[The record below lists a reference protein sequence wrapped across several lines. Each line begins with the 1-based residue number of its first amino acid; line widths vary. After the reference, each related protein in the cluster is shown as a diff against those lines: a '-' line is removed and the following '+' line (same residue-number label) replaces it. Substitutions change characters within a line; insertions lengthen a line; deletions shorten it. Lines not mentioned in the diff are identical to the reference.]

1 MLPVLIVCYL
11 RPEKLEALLKKLQSS
26 QRRIFVFIDRAPPP
40 FVDLNQSVVKVAE
53 KYSMEF
59 EIEICWADKNYGV
72 GLGVPTALDWVFKF
86 VNEVIVLED
95 DCLPTLNALKYF
107 DNQADRLENDLKL
120 ACGTSPWPPENQDSV
135 NAKLTT
141 SSYPLIWGWSTNKEN
156 WIEISELIRNDLSHL
171 RVLRSVLKNPLRIR
185 EIGFFYAATIR
196 VKKGR
201 LKAWDSPLALEMLLE
216 NYWSIIPNFSLVEN
230 SGQDRF
236 ASHFSNPDLL
246 FGEIV
251 SKSFLGEPSIEID
264 LSKGVRK
271 TTNKEIENTIY
282 KMKYRHA
289 LSPVKAFL
297 GF

>member
-11 RPEKLEALLKKLQSS
+11 RPEKLEALLKELESS

-40 FVDLNQSVVKVAE
+40 FVELNRSVVKVAE
-53 KYSMEF
+53 KYSTQF

-72 GLGVPTALDWVFKF
+72 GFGVPTALDWVFKF

-95 DCLPTLNALKYF
+95 DCLPTLNALNYF
-107 DNQADRLENDLKL
+107 DNQADRLENGLKL

-135 NAKLTT
+135 NRKLTT
-141 SSYPLIWGWSTNKEN
+141 SSYPLIWGWSTNKGN

-236 ASHFSNPDLL
+236 ASHFSNQDLL
-246 FGEIV
+246 LGEIV
-251 SKSFLGEPSIEID
+251 SKSFSGEPSIEID
-264 LSKGVRK
+264 LNKSVRK

-289 LSPVKAFL
+289 LSPLKALL